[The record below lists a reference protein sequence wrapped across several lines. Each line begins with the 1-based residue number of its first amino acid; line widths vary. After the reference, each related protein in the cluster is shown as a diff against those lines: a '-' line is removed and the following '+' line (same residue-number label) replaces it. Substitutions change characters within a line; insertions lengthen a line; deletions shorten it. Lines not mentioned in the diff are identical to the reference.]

1 MEDDDRDGNGEE
13 GFGREKTPLFE
24 RGRVSHE
31 PMLVERAGEQVIY
44 EEYGDVAM
52 VSIIGQIGCR
62 SLFIPKVCV
71 VIYDTFERELCWMQQ
86 RLVLT
91 FDVGGEWEL
100 ALLNSRRAKMVV
112 AWGNAPGGWSKH
124 YAQDIPACQVTDL
137 PGLTEKI
144 SEWVL
149 RYSKQHLQVS

>member
-1 MEDDDRDGNGEE
+1 MEDDDQDGNGE
-13 GFGREKTPLFE
+13 GLGREQTPLFE
-24 RGRVSHE
+24 RGRVSHG
-31 PMLVERAGEQVIY
+31 PMLVERAGEQVIRD
-44 EEYGDVAM
+44 EYGYVVMTDLM
-52 VSIIGQIGCR
+52 SEIGCR
-62 SLFIPKVCV
+62 KRFAPKVCV
-71 VIYDTFERELCWMQQ
+71 VIYDAFEQELSWMRQSFI
-86 RLVLT
+86 LT

-100 ALLNSRRAKMVV
+100 ALLDSRRARMVV

-144 SEWVL
+144 SGWVH